1 MRPHVVIAGACN
13 KPRYVPGIIC
23 GAVVVVCRKAV
34 GIAVGQCVQFCLM
47 SGAAS
52 LFCRLTL
59 RRECIHS
66 GAVTRRCATG
76 LVVGDKVIL
85 LMASLAKFLVDLV
98 IHGYSSFK
106 MRSSVTGCMLSYT
119 VPILNSL
126 PGA

>member
-1 MRPHVVIAGACN
+1 MTNVVLVRHEADYGFGN
-13 KPRYVPGIIC
+13 YLFETPVDLK
-23 GAVVVVCRKAV
+23 K
-34 GIAVGQCVQFCLM
+34 GQRV
-47 SGAAS
+47 
-52 LFCRLTL
+52 R
-59 RRECIHS
+59 
-66 GAVTRRCATG
+66 VKTRRGESDATG

-106 MRSSVTGCMLSYT
+106 MCSSVTVCMLSYT